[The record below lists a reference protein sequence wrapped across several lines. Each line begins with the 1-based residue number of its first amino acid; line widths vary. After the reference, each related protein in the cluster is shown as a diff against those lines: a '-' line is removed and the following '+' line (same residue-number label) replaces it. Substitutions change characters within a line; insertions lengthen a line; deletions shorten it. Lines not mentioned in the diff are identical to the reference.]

1 MLQAILFM
9 APPIVSIITR
19 TKNRPLFLSRARE
32 SVLSQINAPDWEWIV
47 VNDAGAPEPVDAE
60 MESAIAAFPDRIHV
74 IHRSVS
80 KGMEHASN
88 TGMKKA
94 RGRYAVIHD
103 DDDSWFPEFL
113 NTMVKELDKPENAR
127 KAGLVCHCVHVVE
140 SVRDDQIVTLAD
152 APFNG
157 WLKEINVW
165 RLLQENTFPPISF
178 LFRRSIWEELGG
190 FDTRLPVLGDW
201 EFNIRIALRYPIG
214 VLPVPLARYHHRKN
228 PSDPDQANS
237 ITDGDALHRTWE
249 RNLRQ
254 RWMQDPPA
262 SSIPLFGLLSRVAAA
277 SLQINRST
285 EALLSLPN
293 RPALK

>member
-1 MLQAILFM
+1 M

-32 SVLSQINAPDWEWIV
+32 SILSQINPPDWEWIV
-47 VNDAGAPEPVDAE
+47 VNDAGTPGPVDSV
-60 MESAIAAFPDRIHV
+60 MESAITAFPDRIHV

-80 KGMEHASN
+80 KGMEQASN
-88 TGMKKA
+88 TGMHKA
-94 RGRYAVIHD
+94 RGKYAVIHD

-113 NTMVKELDKPENAR
+113 NTMVKELDKLENA
-127 KAGLVCHCVHVVE
+127 KTAGLVCHSVHVVE
-140 SVRDDQIVTLAD
+140 SVRDDEIVTLAE

-190 FDTRLPVLGDW
+190 FDTSLPVLGDW
-201 EFNIRIALRYPIG
+201 EFNMRIALRYPIG
-214 VLPVPLARYHHRKN
+214 VLPVQLARYHHRKN
-228 PSDPDQANS
+228 PSDPAQANS
-237 ITDGDALHRTWE
+237 VTDGDALHRTWE
-249 RNLRQ
+249 RKLRE
-254 RWMQDPPA
+254 RWMKAPPA

-277 SLQINRST
+277 SLQINRSA
-285 EALLSLPN
+285 EALLSLPT